1 MKVHVIIWCFSSFQL
16 ACLASKSAKLS
27 YGKLP
32 RFLDCGTEQEE
43 WAEAVEKIQALAD
56 NYADEDIW
64 GLQPLAPKRPKVTC
78 SMEID

>member
-1 MKVHVIIWCFSSFQL
+1 MTVFENVVHIIISCFSSFQL

-43 WAEAVEKIQALAD
+43 WAEAVEKIQTLAD
-56 NYADEDIW
+56 NYTDEDI
-64 GLQPLAPKRPKVTC
+64 
-78 SMEID
+78 